1 MVKTVEKEELGAISG
16 EAIGERYGNA
26 IPKIVSKLP
35 SESIVTS
42 QQMGQTAKS
51 MISKE

>member
-1 MVKTVEKEELGAISG
+1 MVKTVEKEGLGAISG

-26 IPKIVSKLP
+26 FPKIVSKLP

-42 QQMGQTAKS
+42 QQTGQTANS
-51 MISKE
+51 IISEE